1 MGRFKNF
8 YTTCNRAGARA
19 FNFDNRNVRIIG
31 QRQPQSQSQQLTL
44 TTTPTPITGLVLCQ
58 DCVDTTQIDLHHSNA
73 FVLSCMDFRLRD
85 NITCNLTHMGYKNNY
100 DEFILAGS
108 SLGYNGLLDYNWQSC
123 ADAHI
128 ELSHK
133 LHEIDEI
140 ILIDHMSCG
149 AYKAKYGNITHI
161 EEYQYHIV
169 NLNSAA
175 KTIQEK
181 YPSFTIKK
189 FIISIDGGLMIDI
202 DSYKG
207 IFPF

>member
-1 MGRFKNF
+1 
-8 YTTCNRAGARA
+8 
-19 FNFDNRNVRIIG
+19 
-31 QRQPQSQSQQLTL
+31 
-44 TTTPTPITGLVLCQ
+44 
-58 DCVDTTQIDLHHSNA
+58 
-73 FVLSCMDFRLRD
+73 
-85 NITCNLTHMGYKNNY
+85 
-100 DEFILAGS
+100 
-108 SLGYNGLLDYNWQSC
+108 
-123 ADAHI
+123 
-128 ELSHK
+128 
-133 LHEIDEI
+133 
-140 ILIDHMSCG
+140 MSCG